1 MIFRRLTIIIALF
14 CCIAGVRAAA
24 ATDSVTISKRLAVIE
39 RAVPLPY
46 HRSLTRDIKQF
57 SSKALPADYA
67 SFETFIDHELSKRA
81 MPAELKYLP
90 MSLSGMKADYDENG
104 HCGIWAMPV
113 MVALRY
119 GLTVDTFH
127 DERFAMER
135 ATCAALDYLSDL
147 HRQYGDWWKSI
158 LAFAN
163 SPASLQAAALRHEG
177 SAIRLWDYYSEDL
190 LPDVNIIGDFMACYY
205 VFSSENKMI
214 IHSSESFVSVDFDQ
228 PLSLESISEAT
239 GVPSSHIKALNP
251 VFRTNPLQPFN
262 GYALCL
268 PEKAAHQFESRL
280 DALYMTTANAIQHA
294 EERLAQKTPEVKKKK
309 TQPVTYTV
317 RSGDMLGRIASR
329 FNVTIRQL
337 KNWNNL
343 RSDVIRPGQVLIV
356 SPESATKSTATTT
369 TKSSH
374 SKGNIK
380 TTYRVKLG
388 DTLSAI
394 ARKHNVTVQQIK
406 KWNGLN
412 SDKIREGQ
420 RLTLYTKAS

>member
-14 CCIAGVRAAA
+14 CCIAGVRAAT
-24 ATDSVTISKRLAVIE
+24 ATDSVTISKHLTLIE
-39 RAVPLPY
+39 RAIPLPY
-46 HRSLTRDIKQF
+46 HRSLARDIKQF

-90 MSLSGMKADYDENG
+90 MSLSGMKADYDEDG
-104 HCGIWAMPV
+104 RCGIWAMPV
-113 MVALRY
+113 MAALRY
-119 GLTVDTFH
+119 GLTVDAFH
-127 DERFAMER
+127 DERFAMKR
-135 ATCAALDYLSDL
+135 VTCAALDYLSDL

-163 SPASLQAAALRHEG
+163 SPAVLQAAILREG
-177 SAIRLWDYYSEDL
+177 GNEIKLWDYYSKEL
-190 LPDVNIIGDFMACYY
+190 LPNVSIIGDFMACYY
-205 VFSSENKMI
+205 VFSSDNKMI
-214 IHSSESFVSVDFDQ
+214 IHSSEHFASVDFDQ
-228 PLSLESISEAT
+228 PLSIESISEAT
-239 GVPSSHIKALNP
+239 RVSATRIKALNP
-251 VFRTNPLQPFN
+251 VFRTNPMQPFN
-262 GYALCL
+262 GYALLL
-268 PEKAAHQFESRL
+268 PEKAAHQLESRL
-280 DALYMTTANAIQHA
+280 DALYMTTANAMQHA
-294 EERLAQKTPEVKKKK
+294 DEHLTQKTPEAKK
-309 TQPVTYTV
+309 TKPQPVTYTV

-356 SPESATKSTATTT
+356 GPESATKSASTTT
-369 TKSSH
+369 RKPSH

-420 RLTLYTKAS
+420 RLTLYLKAS